1 MDRKGYHVELL
12 SDEPILLL
20 ICTKEYSLVDD
31 WPKVD
36 QQCRAL
42 MDNAN
47 EPLYLITDLTEA
59 SLSLDDLV
67 LGTNVGARGHNIGTM
82 DQAGEVPAFKHPNL
96 QGLIFVTS
104 KKLVKLALKGM
115 DSLVFGNIQAAV
127 FETLEEALAYTRD
140 RIAEGS

>member
-1 MDRKGYHVELL
+1 MDQKGYHVELL
-12 SDEPILLL
+12 PDEPILLL

-31 WPKVD
+31 WPQVD

-42 MDNAN
+42 MDNTN

-67 LGTNVGARGHNIGTM
+67 LGTNAGARGHKIGTKG
-82 DQAGEVPAFKHPNL
+82 QAGEVPAFKHPNL
-96 QGLIFVTS
+96 QGLIFVS
-104 KKLVKLALKGM
+104 PKKLVKLAIKGM
-115 DSLVFGNIQAAV
+115 DSLMFGNIQAAT